1 MMAREDGSSW
11 PTTQPDFSR
20 AIEHCVEALDLDPKK
35 PIPTDRQVSVLAPLV
50 TRVLGENK
58 SRDALAREVVKDKD
72 KVPSYLA
79 QLGYWLRGTRNINSN
94 RLEELFAGLY
104 ALCDV
109 DTDKENDVV
118 LTLDSLFP
126 INHHTARTKARW
138 LAEHQVCAIVPLL
151 KDSSLAT
158 LLDVAVGLRKA
169 DISDIGS
176 VHPTEDVPPSYTLR
190 MESDAVRLEALADRL
205 NGMPD

>member
-1 MMAREDGSSW
+1 MAREDGSSW

-20 AIEHCVEALDLDPKK
+20 AIEHCVGALDLDPKK

-50 TRVLGENK
+50 ERILGK
-58 SRDALAREVVKDKD
+58 DRSRDALAREVVKDKD

-94 RLEELFAGLY
+94 RLAELFAGLY
-104 ALCDV
+104 ALCDG
-109 DTDKENDVV
+109 DADKENDVV
-118 LTLDSLFP
+118 ITLDSLFP
-126 INHHTARTKARW
+126 VNHHTARMKARW

-151 KDSSLAT
+151 KDNSLVT
-158 LLDVAVGLRKA
+158 LLDVAEALRKA
-169 DISDIGS
+169 DSSDFGS
-176 VHPTEDVPPSYTLR
+176 AHPTEDVPLSYPLR